1 VKLKLLLWIDGPLYF
16 SMAYHLQQMIDCD
29 IYAIIDVTN
38 QPKNFYIDQKL
49 VKFKKIWFFHDNIK
63 NIHTPDIEYLASFE
77 KKYDIDIWKIAI
89 NERLF
94 YNYYNYYKFS
104 SEEIL
109 SIEEDC
115 CKLFENIFDNVQ
127 PDIVLAYTPN
137 HHHSELF
144 YKFVQAKQ
152 IRILILSNPMIGY
165 KSRISENR
173 EILDTHEN
181 FKMID
186 GSNRDFSEMRE
197 YRNKHDVA
205 KQIKISLEN
214 EGYSKSKLIK
224 ALIKFIFSNN
234 SHIKTHYTYFGRTK
248 FAVLKNSFIN
258 NFKIKSREKF
268 MQRNLLHDVDLQR
281 PFVYFP
287 LGAEPESNILLGAP
301 LFTNQIEMIRTIVKS
316 LPINY
321 QLYVKEN
328 PGQVDREW
336 RSISTYKEIQ
346 NIPNV
351 KLIHPSF
358 SNVKLLENSSV
369 VITLAGSSGFEA
381 ACYEKPSIVF
391 SDALYTMLPS
401 VHRIKEIEKLP
412 ELIRQCLEEKVNP
425 NDLDKFLHILEKNTF
440 DFDLRGLNTKIKNH
454 FYYGGYL
461 VDTEITEIQ
470 MKSFLKDNEI
480 PLKQLVDEHIKKI
493 RIGNEN

>member
-1 VKLKLLLWIDGPLYF
+1 MKSKLLLWIDGPLYF
-16 SMAYHLQQMIDCD
+16 SIAYNLQKMYDCD

-38 QPKNFYIDQKL
+38 KPKNFYINQKI
-49 VKFKKIWFFHDNIK
+49 VKFKKIWFFHDNINK
-63 NIHTPDIEYLASFE
+63 IHTPNLEYLSLFE
-77 KKYDIDIWKIAI
+77 KKYGINIWKIAI

-94 YNYYNYYKFS
+94 YNFYDFHKFS

-109 SIEEDC
+109 SIEEDS
-115 CKLFENIFDNVQ
+115 CKLFEKILNEVQ
-127 PDIVLAYTPN
+127 PDTVLTYTPN
-137 HHHSELF
+137 FHHSELF
-144 YKFVQAKQ
+144 YQLVQAKDLP
-152 IRILILSNPMIGY
+152 ILILSNPMIGY
-165 KSRISENR
+165 KSRISESR
-173 EILDTHEN
+173 EILDSYEN
-181 FKMID
+181 LKMIHD
-186 GSNRDFSEMRE
+186 SKRDFNEMRE

-205 KQIKISLEN
+205 KQIKISLEH
-214 EGYSKSKLIK
+214 EGFSKSNFIK
-224 ALIKFIFSNN
+224 SFLKFIFSDN

-248 FAVLKNSFIN
+248 FSVIKNSIMN
-258 NFKIKSREKF
+258 ILKIKFREKF
-268 MQRNLLHDVDLQR
+268 MQKNLLHDVDLKK

-316 LPINY
+316 LPIGY

-336 RSISTYKEIQ
+336 RSISVYKEIQ

-351 KLIHPSF
+351 KLIHSSF
-358 SNVKLLENSSV
+358 SNEKLLENSSV

-391 SDALYTMLPS
+391 SDALYTLLPS
-401 VHRIKEIEKLP
+401 VHRIKEIERLP
-412 ELIRQCLEEKVNP
+412 ELIRQCLEEQVDSR
-425 NDLDKFLHILEKNTF
+425 DLDKFLQILEKNTF

-461 VDTEITEIQ
+461 INTVITEKQ
-470 MKSFLKDNEI
+470 MNSFLKNNEEH
-480 PLKQLVDEHIKKI
+480 LKQLTEEHIKKI
-493 RIGNEN
+493 KSGNEN